1 MRKEGRGG
9 REKEVEEGEKRR
21 WKRERKGG
29 GGGRKR
35 KGEEGE
41 EGEKGGGGGEE
52 GKGEE
57 FMSKADGHALC
68 CLAVCDTPSNVR

>member
-1 MRKEGRGG
+1 M
-9 REKEVEEGEKRR
+9 EEGEKGR
-21 WKRERKGG
+21 WRRERKGG

-35 KGEEGE
+35 EGE
-41 EGEKGGGGGEE
+41 EGEE

-68 CLAVCDTPSNVR
+68 CLAICDTPSNVR

>member
-1 MRKEGRGG
+1 M
-9 REKEVEEGEKRR
+9 EEGEKGR
-21 WKRERKGG
+21 WRRERKGG

-35 KGEEGE
+35 KGEE
-41 EGEKGGGGGEE
+41 GEE

-68 CLAVCDTPSNVR
+68 CLAVCDTRSSVR